1 MLVSLVCCIGIAL
14 SGCSTEPRVAPAPPF
29 DTWATLPPTGSV
41 GEPEAVGPW
50 RVTVTEIDTADIST
64 NRQVTPDKDAT
75 VSVHFAVRPKDPQQ
89 AAHWQDGLSW
99 RFAGANNISYRGLS
113 RPTRTRRQG
122 RRPRSSS
129 SSPGCGGRHLRS
141 RGDRRIYWPG
151 RRLPDPLTI
160 RPSCWWDSLT
170 SPTQIIECR
179 GGSPDSPSVCQAA
192 LPTTWEPVKRMVDP
206 SPG

>member
-1 MLVSLVCCIGIAL
+1 VSPRPQAGHGFHGAMLVSLVCCIGIAL

-99 RFAGANNISYRGLS
+99 RFAGANNISYRGTLTPNEDS
-113 RPTRTRRQG
+113 KTRQTATVQFVVPQG
-122 RRPRSSS
+122 AVEGTSAAVVTDAST
-129 SSPGCGGRHLRS
+129 GQGVA
-141 RGDRRIYWPG
+141 Y
-151 RRLPDPLTI
+151 LT
-160 RPSCWWDSLT
+160 P
-170 SPTQIIECR
+170 
-179 GGSPDSPSVCQAA
+179 
-192 LPTTWEPVKRMVDP
+192 
-206 SPG
+206 